1 MQCSPLSVDVFRDGC
16 VRLNYALGSPSFT
29 KEHLSEDLRLVIV
42 VCNTA
47 FGVDLGTAV
56 PDGQVTRLSV
66 EVNGIIVD
74 RLLGHIYRTRY

>member
-1 MQCSPLSVDVFRDGC
+1 MSSVMVVSALIKRWAPFFFSRDRLS
-16 VRLNYALGSPSFT
+16 
-29 KEHLSEDLRLVIV
+29 HDLRLVIV

-56 PDGQVTRLSV
+56 PEGQLTRLSV

-74 RLLGHIYRTRY
+74 LLLGHICRTR